1 MEKQQ
6 RVTKKKTHKQT
17 GASYQNRFKD
27 LNMVLL
33 IELTELQSQQFVRD
47 VLAIAIYLYSRNMQ
61 KKKNRT
67 KFQYK

>member
-47 VLAIAIYLYSRNMQ
+47 VLAIVI
-61 KKKNRT
+61 
-67 KFQYK
+67 